1 MDAQERLILTAA
13 LAQPTRAVPAW
24 KEFRD
29 TVDLEAASPLLSWAA
44 GYVHENLT
52 KADLSDRYL
61 WGIYQH
67 NLIVNARVL
76 RATEPCITELS
87 ASMRVVR
94 IKSFAR
100 LSSGEK
106 LGTRP
111 LADLDIVISRKSL
124 RRAARILD
132 RHGFFPGLGASIEEF
147 WERIVPQRNSWG
159 FENSS
164 GDSID
169 LHWSVFDHLDNATNR
184 KISKTVS
191 QQSSSNGRPVNLLDP
206 AVEIILL
213 AIQQRLQFSATNH
226 LLIDFWRLSKRTA
239 PDRIV
244 DVARQAN
251 ALEWVYEAWEKLEPI
266 LGGRDPGVIA
276 YQKIRESN
284 PVEPLEHNRQ
294 GPHSRWLGHRTRQV
308 FGPQQRLSTWLVYLL
323 WVLGYP
329 RSLEPMLIRLF
340 GGLSSSRIDSQPD
353 GVWRFGAGTGRNV
366 GPGWTYRFPG
376 REIVWSRF
384 PEGRLLFSEA
394 GKGLYELTVY
404 IDWNEWIRHPL
415 DQVALYV
422 NGDEVQI
429 VNKKIRP
436 IQFQLRNPLS
446 SLEICFGPS
455 GRSQFNQPGIF
466 HEWYNQMLPIKSI
479 TLTRI
484 SDPDVRPHE
493 NPK

>member
-13 LAQPTRAVPAW
+13 LAQPPRAVGAW
-24 KEFRD
+24 KEFRE

-61 WGIYQH
+61 WGIFQH

-87 ASMRVVR
+87 ATVKVVR

-124 RRAARILD
+124 VRAVRILD
-132 RHGFFPGLGASIEEF
+132 SHGFFPGLGASIEEF

-169 LHWSVFDHLDNATNR
+169 LHWSVFDHLDEAANR
-184 KISKTVS
+184 RIAPTVS
-191 QQSSSNGRPVNLLDP
+191 QQSVFEGRPVNVLDP
-206 AVEIILL
+206 AVEIVLL

-226 LLIDFWRLSKRTA
+226 LLIDFWRLSKRTD

-244 DVARQAN
+244 NVARQAN
-251 ALEWVYEAWEKLEPI
+251 SLEWVYETWERLEEVLGHSDPDIVAFHKL
-266 LGGRDPGVIA
+266 
-276 YQKIRESN
+276 RESN
-284 PVEPLEHNRQ
+284 PVEPLEHNRR
-294 GPHSRWLGHRTRQV
+294 GPHSRWLGLRTRQV
-308 FGPQQRLSTWLVYLL
+308 FGPQQRFSTWLLYFL
-323 WVLGYP
+323 WVLGHP
-329 RSLEPMLIRLF
+329 RFLEPMLIRLF

-353 GVWRFGAGTGRNV
+353 GVWMFGPGTSRNV

-376 REIVWSRF
+376 REVVWSRF
-384 PEGRLLFSEA
+384 PEGRLLFQGA
-394 GKGLYELTVY
+394 GKGLYKLSIH
-404 IDWNEWIRHPL
+404 IDWDEWIRHPL

-422 NGDEVQI
+422 NGDEAQI
-429 VNKKIRP
+429 VKKKFRP
-436 IQFQLRNPLS
+436 IQFQLRNPIG
-446 SLEICFGPS
+446 SLEICFRPS
-455 GRSQFNQPGIF
+455 GRSQFIQPGIF

-479 TLTRI
+479 TLTRT
-484 SDPDVRPHE
+484 SDRGDGPHE
-493 NPK
+493 NP